1 MENEKPVVS
10 KQFYKGF
17 LNAIL
22 FSIPIWIVIFWA
34 IGKA

>member
-1 MENEKPVVS
+1 MERDKPGVS
-10 KQFYKGF
+10 NHFYTGF

-34 IGKA
+34 IGRL